1 MGWDPFFG
9 LDPGVRTKNV
19 FLLVQILE
27 MYLETVLLLESGFG
41 LTHHHYQKGAK
52 RSNMWHMNIICSTS
66 DLNTNILLLDYK
78 D

>member
-27 MYLETVLLLESGFG
+27 MYLETVLLLESRFG

-52 RSNMWHMNIICSTS
+52 RSNMWHMNIICS